1 MTFEFELADEVVVS
15 ASELKDNMI
24 VAEGE
29 FSKLYATDVNGD
41 LSGYNAVALELHS
54 PSEHKIEGHIFDA
67 EMHIIHE
74 MRQEFYTDQQ
84 RTKAVVSLFFEVDDN
99 EGPNKLL

>member
-1 MTFEFELADEVVVS
+1 MTFEFELSDEAILTTS
-15 ASELKDNMI
+15 ALKDNMI

-29 FSKLYATDVNGD
+29 FSKLYATDVSGD

-67 EMHIIHE
+67 ELHIIHE
-74 MRQEFYTDQQ
+74 MR
-84 RTKAVVSLFFEVDDN
+84 
-99 EGPNKLL
+99 

>member
-29 FSKLYATDVNGD
+29 FSKLYATDVSGD